1 MGSLF
6 QELPEAEFSPAQ
18 RAIEGK
24 YSEIEASLIEEFVK
38 HHRSD
43 DKQKMKELALIL
55 SHFRGYNEC
64 VNAFIEQIQLTSF
77 RGKDPFKDI
86 VPLCKTSWATIS
98 AVFPSPSAVMAKF
111 VLNIY
116 HVKLKEHIQE
126 KLQDKNKTEQYLR
139 HLYQLY
145 SQTVKL
151 NSDLS

>member
-1 MGSLF
+1 M
-6 QELPEAEFSPAQ
+6 
-18 RAIEGK
+18 
-24 YSEIEASLIEEFVK
+24 IEEFVK

-43 DKQKMKELALIL
+43 DKQKMAELALIL

-98 AVFPSPSAVMAKF
+98 SVFPSPSAVMAKF

-116 HVKLKEHIQE
+116 HPAAAFYSCRALWTFSYEHGVFLPKLIQ
-126 KLQDKNKTEQYLR
+126 QI
-139 HLYQLY
+139 
-145 SQTVKL
+145 
-151 NSDLS
+151 